1 MQKYR
6 IIYFI
11 LWLLTVIAYSMP
23 WARVD
28 SELYIGWSFTLPFS
42 ITYVIGIVTIIAGIL
57 MLLGVA
63 SASVLYIEGVGPF
76 FFGRI
81 FRAEAGT
88 WFAFLM
94 SIIFTVAG
102 AYVGKKHDSRI
113 ETVDKGDRLLLK
125 NPMMLNSFVNLSR
138 FHRYSIQHR

>member
-1 MQKYR
+1 MLTQKIVDIEMQKYR

-11 LWLLTVIAYSMP
+11 LWLLTVIAYSVP

-42 ITYVIGIVTIIAGIL
+42 ITYVIGIMLGLVVLILRSWPVILTIIAGIL

-63 SASVLYIEGVGPF
+63 SASVLYIAGAGLF

-102 AYVGKKHDSRI
+102 AYVGKKMTPESR
-113 ETVDKGDRLLLK
+113 
-125 NPMMLNSFVNLSR
+125 
-138 FHRYSIQHR
+138 Q

>member
-42 ITYVIGIVTIIAGIL
+42 ITYVIGIVLGLVVLILRSRPVMLTIIAGIL

-102 AYVGKKHDSRI
+102 AYVGKNMTPESR
-113 ETVDKGDRLLLK
+113 
-125 NPMMLNSFVNLSR
+125 
-138 FHRYSIQHR
+138 Q